1 MILIKKSIFK
11 KKNICKKINE
21 KLNYLMSIFAKNH
34 NFD

>member
-1 MILIKKSIFK
+1 MILIKDYIFK